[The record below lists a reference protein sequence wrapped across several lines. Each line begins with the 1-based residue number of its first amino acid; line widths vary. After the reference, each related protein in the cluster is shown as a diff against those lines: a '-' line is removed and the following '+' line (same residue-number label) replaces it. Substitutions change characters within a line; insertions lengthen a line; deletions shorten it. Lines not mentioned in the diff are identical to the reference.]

1 VLSHCHWRAVTNDI
15 RHGQAYDQLLD
26 LRQLWVLQPPRK
38 GTRRQGRKIKTKT
51 TATEAEDREETQR
64 QARLR
69 EKKNMGKEKH
79 KVKTK
84 GRADRACPVCTQNSA
99 YAERPTYKRR
109 GLHIPSVPH
118 IYKQQAVESCYF
130 ICQIKN
136 GPSNRA
142 IAEASFDFKPDGQSP
157 DSPNRGSYM

>member
-1 VLSHCHWRAVTNDI
+1 VGTSAAKEGNP
-15 RHGQAYDQLLD
+15 
-26 LRQLWVLQPPRK
+26 PPRK
-38 GTRRQGRKIKTKT
+38 ENKDKDNSDGGGRQGRNPKTSPTSRK
-51 TATEAEDREETQR
+51 EKHGERKTQR
-64 QARLR
+64 QDKRQ
-69 EKKNMGKEKH
+69 
-79 KVKTK
+79 
-84 GRADRACPVCTQNSA
+84 GRQGVPCTQNSA

-136 GPSNRA
+136 GPSSRA